1 MRAGK
6 NNLFEVG
13 VYAAILGL
21 LLAWRV
27 WRYWQR
33 RTQAQ
38 SA

>member
-1 MRAGK
+1 
-6 NNLFEVG
+6 VG

-33 RTQAQ
+33 RKQAP